1 MERDEV
7 LKILRETGGLLNG
20 HFELRSGLHS
30 DVYFQC
36 ASVLRFPEVAAR
48 LCTALVEK
56 MRQMGPALLNVDAVI
71 APALGGILVGYEV
84 ARALG
89 VASIFVEKQ
98 DGKLALRRFTIRRG
112 ERFIVAEDVVTRGGR
127 VEETIRIV
135 REHGGQVAAIAMLV
149 DRSGGKAHFDVPAC
163 SLLKLEPQT
172 WEPET
177 CPLCARGIPFSHP
190 GS

>member
-1 MERDEV
+1 MQAEEV
-7 LKILRETGGLLNG
+7 LRILKETGGLLSG

-36 ASVLRFPEVAAR
+36 ANVLRFPDIAAR
-48 LCTALVEK
+48 LCRALVEK
-56 MRQMGPALLNVDAVI
+56 MREAQSALEVDTVI

-89 VASIFVEKQ
+89 VPSIFVEKQ
-98 DGKLALRRFTIRRG
+98 EGKLALRRFTIRPG
-112 ERFIVAEDVVTRGGR
+112 ERFVVAEDVVTRGGR
-127 VEETIRIV
+127 VEETVRIV
-135 REHGGQVAAIAMLV
+135 REHGGCVAAIAMLV
-149 DRSGGKAHFDVPAC
+149 DRSGGRVRFDVPSC
-163 SLLKLEPQT
+163 SLLELEPQT
-172 WEPET
+172 WEPAV